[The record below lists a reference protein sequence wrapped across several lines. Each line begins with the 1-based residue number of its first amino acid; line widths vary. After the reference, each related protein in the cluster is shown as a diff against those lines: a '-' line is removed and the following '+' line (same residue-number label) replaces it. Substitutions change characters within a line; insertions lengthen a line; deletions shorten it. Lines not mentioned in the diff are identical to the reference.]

1 MLEKFKKAIDLIN
14 ESNNIYIVTHICPD
28 GDAIG
33 SSMAMYLALKNMNKN
48 VNVVIPNYSDR
59 FEFLPELK
67 EVKNELPNEEYDLLI
82 SVDVSSIDRIAADKE
97 NIQKAKKV
105 LVIDHHQNTNVPA
118 DVLVINSKSPAA
130 CELVYELFETGNIE
144 ITKDIAKYIYMG
156 IVTDTGSFNYRNT
169 SSKTHKIAAK
179 LLDTGIDFAYICK
192 MVNDTMKES
201 RLKLI
206 AYIIDNMET
215 YFEGR
220 VKYAK
225 VPNNVL
231 KSLSIPD
238 EDAEG
243 LVNYLR
249 CIVGVDVAVY
259 ARGLEDGTYK
269 VSLRSNFDYD
279 VSKIASAFGGGGHI
293 NAAGFTVNEE
303 IDNVKNE
310 ILNVV
315 GVNL

>member
-1 MLEKFKKAIDLIN
+1 MLEEFKKAIDLIN
-14 ESNNIYIVTHICPD
+14 ESNSIYIVTHISPD

-33 SSMAMYLALKNMNKN
+33 SSMAMYLALKSMKKD
-48 VNVVIPNYSDR
+48 VHVVIENYSDR
-59 FEFLPELK
+59 FEFLTELREAEK
-67 EVKNELPNEEYDLLI
+67 EVVNKEYDLLI
-82 SVDVSSIDRIAADKE
+82 SLDVSSIDRIAAPKE
-97 NIQKAKKV
+97 FIEKAKKV
-105 LVIDHHQNTNVPA
+105 LVIDHHQNTNISA
-118 DVLVINSKSPAA
+118 DVLVVNSKSPAA
-130 CELVYELFETGNIE
+130 CELVYELFEFGNINVDKE
-144 ITKDIAKYIYMG
+144 IAKYIYMG

-215 YFEGR
+215 YFDGR

-225 VPNNVL
+225 VPNDVL
-231 KSLSIPD
+231 KKIDLPD

-249 CIVGVDVAVY
+249 CIVGVDVAIY
-259 ARGLEDGTYK
+259 ARGLENGTYK

-279 VSKIASAFGGGGHI
+279 VAKVANAFGGGGHI

-303 IDNVKNE
+303 IDNVKDE